1 MVKDELGT
9 AAAEPRGT
17 LSRCSGSQG
26 SEEAGSYLPV

>member
-17 LSRCSGSQG
+17 LSRRGGSQG
-26 SEEAGSYLPV
+26 SEEAGSHAPV